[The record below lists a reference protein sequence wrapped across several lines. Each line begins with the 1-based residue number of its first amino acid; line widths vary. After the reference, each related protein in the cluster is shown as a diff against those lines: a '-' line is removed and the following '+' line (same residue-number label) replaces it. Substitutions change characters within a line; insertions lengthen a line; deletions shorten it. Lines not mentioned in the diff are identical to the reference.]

1 MCLGAWGV
9 WLGTLWRAYK
19 SGIIMRNSQG
29 LSRST
34 LDTVSD
40 VHPQTGVET
49 KLESSQFRIKKQSLI
64 ITPDLSSP
72 NHMEPLEKSFKD
84 VSSARGTVRLLWES

>member
-1 MCLGAWGV
+1 
-9 WLGTLWRAYK
+9 
-19 SGIIMRNSQG
+19 MRNSQG

-49 KLESSQFRIKKQSLI
+49 KLESSQFRIKKTI
-64 ITPDLSSP
+64 INYNPGLK
-72 NHMEPLEKSFKD
+72 L
-84 VSSARGTVRLLWES
+84 A

>member
-1 MCLGAWGV
+1 MCLGAWGI

-49 KLESSQFRIKKQSLI
+49 KLESSQFRIKKTI
-64 ITPDLSSP
+64 INYNPGLK
-72 NHMEPLEKSFKD
+72 L
-84 VSSARGTVRLLWES
+84 A